1 MKYFTFSLA
10 LFFFI
15 GLFNSALGQTEA
27 PEAPLKVVVTDFSHV
42 AQAGEQVWF
51 VSQTTKKAFK
61 GVTGKDGSFQIK
73 IPGAAVYDIK
83 IKSIGE
89 AEQNSTFEIP
99 KLGPNQ
105 QYAESTLTIQF
116 ELPKTFTL
124 DNIHFD
130 TGKASL
136 RSDSYK
142 ELNEL
147 VELLKLKPK
156 LEIEIAGH
164 TDDVGDDA
172 ANEKLSIARSN
183 SVRAYL
189 LKKGI
194 QASRIISKGYGESQ
208 PVADN
213 TTKEGRQLNRRIEVR
228 ILKS

>member
-1 MKYFTFSLA
+1 MKYFLPSVIL
-10 LFFFI
+10 FFI
-15 GLFNSALGQTEA
+15 GTSCPVNGQSPS
-27 PEAPLKVVVTDFSHV
+27 PEAPLKVVVTDFENV
-42 AQAGEQVWF
+42 PQAGEQVWF
-51 VSQTTKKAFK
+51 VSQATKKVFK
-61 GVTGKDGSFQIK
+61 GVTGKDGSFQTK
-73 IPGAAVYDIK
+73 IPGAATYDIK

-99 KLGPNQ
+99 KLGPGQ

-147 VELLKLKPK
+147 VELMKLKPK

-164 TDDVGDDA
+164 TDDVGEEA
-172 ANEKLSIARSN
+172 ANEKLSMARSN
-183 SVRAYL
+183 SVRNYL
-189 LKKGI
+189 IKKGI
-194 QASRIISKGYGESQ
+194 AATRITSKGYGESQ

-213 TTKEGRQLNRRIEVR
+213 KTSEGRQLNRRIEVR

>member
-1 MKYFTFSLA
+1 MKYFLLSIVL
-10 LFFFI
+10 LFTGISYQVI
-15 GLFNSALGQTEA
+15 GQSES
-27 PEAPLKVVVTDFSHV
+27 PEAPLKVVVTNFENV
-42 AQAGEQVWF
+42 PQAGEQVWF
-51 VSQTTKKAFK
+51 VSQTTKKAVK
-61 GVTGKDGSFQIK
+61 GVTGKDGSFKIK
-73 IPGAAVYDIK
+73 IPGAAIYDIK

-164 TDDVGDDA
+164 TDDVGEDA
-172 ANEKLSIARSN
+172 ANEKLSMARSN

-194 QASRIISKGYGESQ
+194 AASRIISKGYGESQ

-213 TTKEGRQLNRRIEVR
+213 TTPEGRQLNRRIEVR